1 MWEVSNKTSLI
12 NLFSVG
18 MCDVHGLHLQPI
30 HVATVCAH
38 PSTRRLTVSL
48 RENERSESEPGFAA
62 FFSSSRL
69 LFEPQWLRSWTGEGQ
84 SQRRVSFVARG

>member
-18 MCDVHGLHLQPI
+18 MCDLCGLHLQPI
-30 HVATVCAH
+30 HAATFCAH
-38 PSTRRLTVSL
+38 PSTHRPTVSL
-48 RENERSESEPGFAA
+48 RENERCLSLDFLLFSS
-62 FFSSSRL
+62 SSSRL
-69 LFEPQWLRSWTGEGQ
+69 LFEPQWLRSRTGEGQ